1 MDNLEKSTLPLPGFE
16 PPGHSVR
23 SLVNIKSIVAVE
35 SVNDLV
41 ECCDITFRLSFVSSS
56 DV

>member
-16 PPGHSVR
+16 SPGHSVR
-23 SLVNIKSIVAVE
+23 SLVTIKSIVAVE

-41 ECCDITFRLSFVSSS
+41 KWCDITFRLSFI
-56 DV
+56 